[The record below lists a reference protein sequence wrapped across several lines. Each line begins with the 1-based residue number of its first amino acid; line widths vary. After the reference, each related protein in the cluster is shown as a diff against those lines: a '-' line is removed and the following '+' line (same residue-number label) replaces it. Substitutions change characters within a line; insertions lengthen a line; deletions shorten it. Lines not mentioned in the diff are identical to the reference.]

1 MWQFLYNKI
10 IENLYI
16 YSDTLLVGDFTCTFD
31 AELEGHNIRE
41 SVVVHGHSKLSSRQ
55 RFHFGPTTSLRT
67 KVAHVDFEL
76 IICYYKP
83 AIMKSYPSSYNVT

>member
-1 MWQFLYNKI
+1 MLQFLCNKI

-16 YSDTLLVGDFTCTFD
+16 YSDTLLVGDFTCTF

-41 SVVVHGHSKLSSRQ
+41 PVVVHGCSKLSSRQ
-55 RFHFGPTTSLRT
+55 HFHFGPTTSLRT

-76 IICYYKP
+76 IMC
-83 AIMKSYPSSYNVT
+83 A